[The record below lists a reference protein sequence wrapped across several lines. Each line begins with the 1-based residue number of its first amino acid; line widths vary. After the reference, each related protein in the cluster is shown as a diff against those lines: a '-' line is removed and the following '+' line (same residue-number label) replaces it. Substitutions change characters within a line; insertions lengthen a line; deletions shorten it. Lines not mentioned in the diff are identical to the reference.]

1 MYLKRLSIQG
11 FKSFANRTQF
21 EYGRGITAVVGP
33 NGSGK
38 SNVSDAIRWVLGE
51 QSSKLL
57 RAKKQEDVI
66 FSGTK
71 DRAAVGMAEVALTLD
86 NEGRWLP
93 LDFAEVEIARR
104 VYRNGDSEYLLNG
117 SRVRLRDVIDL
128 LMKGDVG
135 QNSYSIMGQGL
146 VDEVLSMSPDER
158 RSFLDEAA
166 DVKRFR
172 LKIREAQD
180 RLSATRENIDRVT
193 LIIEEIEPRMAQ
205 LSRQAE
211 RASEHKRLSAE
222 LLDLLKTYY
231 GHQWNEAQN
240 SLVRVRASLDQGT
253 AENAT
258 AAQRVTQLREQLRTL
273 SEEIRKRREAIGR
286 RDTRNAEIDQR
297 LAAAEQAIAL
307 DRERHNMISSRREE
321 VRMELEAIE
330 GERLSLA
337 STDVDDGRRGIEVVE
352 EAETAKEAMLRTRQE
367 LDAAEREY
375 STLRSRSQELRDGAD
390 GDDRRANAMDSD
402 IETAQR
408 RIVDL
413 ERELEQLVARRKQ
426 VIVELI
432 GYGRRYAEARTAVAE
447 GEVNLEAARSEADAA
462 REQLARVQEEVRE
475 FESAGNHDL
484 RELDHLEGRVDA
496 LRRVQAEHDGVA
508 AGTRNVLIM
517 GQALMDDFAP
527 GSMGEPPE
535 IPGVV
540 GLLSRQIRVP
550 AGLEIAINAALEQ
563 RLHAVVVETENVALD
578 AITALQRR
586 KQGRAQFMPLD
597 SVRHVYPLNLQKE
610 RGVVGVAAK
619 LIRCE
624 NRVKQLVDTLLG
636 RVIVVED
643 VPSGLRMVKRGLGS
657 VVTLDG
663 TYIEQT
669 GVIAGGA
676 TGADEGEFIRQREL
690 EELPERIEELR
701 KRTEVSAD
709 RIANA
714 RAAIDH
720 VAKRSHET
728 EAEYEMTRRA
738 LEGARLDLE
747 RERDR
752 LHRLRRDMDAVYSKR
767 ADIERERSSREGQIL
782 QARTAALQ
790 LQQRRDERRAAMEA
804 LESDLQLATDRRE
817 AALRAVSEASSRL
830 ATVEGERRTLT
841 ALREQHERSIE
852 RLDSQIQAKRLQ
864 ARNFELEASVI
875 DERLGKLARELE
887 TIRAEQAQYAEDAA
901 PDRDELHRLENHE
914 RTIQDEFNEAQT
926 ALLTIDRKRLDL
938 EAELARTTEHI
949 EHLRLEMEREGLAPD
964 RAGQIVAF
972 EDAMAADSMFSEA
985 ELEAPRVQGGAEVDI
1000 EAMRARIEDL
1010 RRQIRRLG
1018 TINAEAP
1025 EDFREFKERHEF
1037 LTTQLADLTDSS
1049 DQLRTAIADLN
1060 EEIRTRFTATF
1071 HTVNTKFAE
1080 YFASFFGGGVASL
1093 SLTDPHNLAEAG
1105 IEIEA
1110 QPPGNRIKTL
1120 CQLSGGERSLTA
1132 VALLFA
1138 LLAANPAPF
1147 CVLDEVDAA
1156 LDEANVGRFT
1166 NALRQLSE
1174 KTQFLVVTHNRRT
1187 IEVADAI
1194 YGVSMGRDGVSKV
1207 LSLRLS
1213 DIPQNN

>member
-1 MYLKRLSIQG
+1 MYLKKLSIQG
-11 FKSFANRTQF
+11 FKSFANRTTF
-21 EYGRGITAVVGP
+21 EYGRGVTAVVGP

-51 QSSKLL
+51 QSTRLL

-66 FSGTK
+66 FAGTK
-71 DRAAVGMAEVALTLD
+71 ERAAVGMAEVVLTLD
-86 NEGRWLP
+86 NEERWLP
-93 LDFAEVEIARR
+93 VDFAEVEIARR

-166 DVKRFR
+166 EVKRFR
-172 LKIREAQD
+172 MKIREAQD
-180 RLSATRENIDRVT
+180 RLAATRDNIDRVS
-193 LIIEEIEPRMAQ
+193 LIIQEIEPRLAQ

-211 RASEHKRLSAE
+211 RAAEHKRLSAE
-222 LLDLLKTYY
+222 LTELLKAYY
-231 GHQWNEAQN
+231 GHLWSEAQN
-240 SLVRVRASLDQGT
+240 TLVRARAALDQGA
-253 AENAT
+253 AENAS

-273 SEEIRKRREAIGR
+273 SEEIRKRRDAIAR
-286 RDTRNAEIDQR
+286 RDTRSTEIEQR
-297 LAAAEQAIAL
+297 LAATEQAVAL
-307 DRERHNMISSRREE
+307 DRERHGMVSARREE
-321 VRMELEAIE
+321 VRAELEALE

-337 STDVDDGRRGIEVVE
+337 STDVDDGRRGIEVVG
-352 EAETAKEAMLRTRQE
+352 EAEGARDAMQRCRQE

-375 STLRSRSQELRDGAD
+375 SALRGRVGELRDGAE
-390 GDDRRANAMDSD
+390 GDDRRASAMQSD
-402 IETAQR
+402 IETAER
-408 RIVDL
+408 RIAEL
-413 ERELEQLVARRKQ
+413 EREMEQVIARRKQ

-432 GYGRRYAEARTAVAE
+432 GYGRRFAEARAAVME
-447 GEVNLEAARSEADAA
+447 GEVRVEEARAAADAA
-462 REQLARVQEEVRE
+462 REQLVRVQEEVRE

-484 RELDHLEGRVDA
+484 RELDHLEGRLDA

-517 GQALMDDFAP
+517 GQALMDEFEP
-527 GSMGEPPE
+527 GSLGEPPE

-540 GLLSRQIRVP
+540 GLLSRQLKVP
-550 AGLEIAINAALEQ
+550 AGLEVAINAALEQ
-563 RLHAVVVETENVALD
+563 RLHAVIVENEAVALE
-578 AITALQRR
+578 AIAILQRR
-586 KQGRAQFMPLD
+586 KAGRAQFLPLD
-597 SVRHVYPLNLQKE
+597 AVRHVYPLNLQKE

-619 LIRCE
+619 LVRCDQ
-624 NRVKQLVDTLLG
+624 RMKPLVDTLLG

-643 VPSGLRMVKRGLGS
+643 VQTGLRMIRRALGS

-663 TYIEQT
+663 VYIEPT
-669 GVIAGGA
+669 GVMAGGS

-690 EELPERIEELR
+690 EELPERIAELR
-701 KRTEVSAD
+701 KRTEVSAE

-714 RAAIDH
+714 RAAIDQ
-720 VAKRSHET
+720 VARRSHEA
-728 EAEYEMTRRA
+728 EADYEMTRRA
-738 LEGARLDLE
+738 LEGARYDLE
-747 RERDR
+747 RERER
-752 LHRLRRDMDAVYSKR
+752 LHRLRRDMDGIRSKR
-767 ADIERERSSREGQIL
+767 ADIEREREGRLAQIA
-782 QARTAALQ
+782 QASLAASQ
-790 LQQRRDERRAAMEA
+790 LQQRRDERRAEMES
-804 LESDLQLATDRRE
+804 LEAQLTAATERRE
-817 AALRAVSEASSRL
+817 AALRAVSEASARL
-830 ATVEGERRTLT
+830 ASVEGERRTLL
-841 ALREQHERSIE
+841 AMREQHEKSIE
-852 RLDSQIQAKRLQ
+852 RLDSQIAAKRLQ
-864 ARNFELEASVI
+864 ARNLELEASVI

-887 TIRAEQAQYAEDAA
+887 TIRAEQARYAEDAA

-914 RTIQDEFNEAQT
+914 RTIQDEYNEAQE
-926 ALLTIDRKRLDL
+926 LLLAIDRKRLDL

-964 RAGQIVAF
+964 RSGRIVAF
-972 EDAMAADSMFSEA
+972 DEAMAADPLFDVDA
-985 ELEAPRVQGGAEVDI
+985 LQTPRIQGGAEIDVQ
-1000 EAMRARIEDL
+1000 AMRERIEEL

-1018 TINAEAP
+1018 AINAEAP
-1025 EDFREFKERHEF
+1025 EDYREFQERHEF
-1037 LTTQLADLTDSS
+1037 LTTQLADLTDAE
-1049 DQLRTAIADLN
+1049 DQLRTAISELN
-1060 EEIRTRFTATF
+1060 EEIRTRFTTTF
-1071 HTVNTKFAE
+1071 ERVNASFGE
-1080 YFASFFGGGVASL
+1080 YFQAFFGGGTASL
-1093 SLTDPHNLAEAG
+1093 ILTHPEDLANAG

-1110 QPPGNRIKTL
+1110 QPPGKRIKSL
-1120 CQLSGGERSLTA
+1120 SLLSGGERSLTA

-1138 LLAANPAPF
+1138 LLSANPAPF

-1166 NALRQLSE
+1166 SALKQLAE

-1213 DIPQNN
+1213 DIPQN

>member
-1 MYLKRLSIQG
+1 MYLKRLSVQG
-11 FKSFANRTQF
+11 FKSFANRTNF
-21 EYGRGITAVVGP
+21 DYGRGITAVVGP

-51 QSSKLL
+51 QSTKLL

-66 FSGTK
+66 FAGTK

-86 NEGRWLP
+86 NEERWLP
-93 LDFAEVEIARR
+93 VDFAEVEIARR

-172 LKIREAQD
+172 LKIREAMD
-180 RLSATRENIDRVT
+180 RLSATRENIDRVQ
-193 LIIEEIEPRMAQ
+193 LIIEEIEPRLAQ

-211 RASEHKRLSAE
+211 RAAEHKALSAE

-231 GHQWNEAQN
+231 GHLWSEAQN
-240 SLVRVRASLDQGT
+240 TLVRARAALDQGH
-253 AENAT
+253 AENA
-258 AAQRVTQLREQLRTL
+258 AASQRVNQLREQLRTL
-273 SEEIRKRREAIGR
+273 SEEIRRRRETIGR

-297 LAAAEQAIAL
+297 LVATEQAIAL
-307 DRERHNMISSRREE
+307 DRERHNMASGRREE
-321 VRMELEAIE
+321 VRLELEALE
-330 GERLSLA
+330 SERMSLA
-337 STDVDDGRRGIEVVE
+337 STDIDEGRRGLEVVG
-352 EAETAKEAMLRTRQE
+352 EAETAKDEATRTRAE

-375 STLRSRSQELRDGAD
+375 STLRSRTQELRDGAD
-390 GDDRRANAMDSD
+390 GDDRRANGMTVD
-402 IETAQR
+402 IETSQR

-413 ERELEQLVARRKQ
+413 DRELEQLVARRKA

-432 GYGRRYAEARTAVAE
+432 GFGRRFAEARTAVAE
-447 GEVNLEAARSEADAA
+447 GEVNVETARDQADAA
-462 REQLARVQEEVRE
+462 REQLARVQDEVRE
-475 FESAGNHDL
+475 FESSGNADL
-484 RELDHLEGRVDA
+484 RELDHLEGRLDA

-517 GQALMDDFAP
+517 GQALIEDFEP

-535 IPGVV
+535 ISGVI

-563 RLHAVVVETENVALD
+563 RLHAVVVENENVALE
-578 AITALQRR
+578 AINALQRR
-586 KQGRAQFMPLD
+586 KQGRAQFLPLD

-619 LIRCE
+619 LIRCD
-624 NRVKQLVDTLLG
+624 NRVKNLIDTLLG
-636 RVIVVED
+636 RVIIVED
-643 VPSGLRMVKRGLGS
+643 IPTGLRMVKRALGS

-663 TYIEQT
+663 IFIEQT
-669 GVIAGGA
+669 GVIAGGT

-701 KRTEVSAD
+701 KRTEVSAQ
-709 RIANA
+709 RISDA
-714 RAAIDH
+714 RAAIEQ
-720 VAKRSHET
+720 VARRSHE
-728 EAEYEMTRRA
+728 AEGDYEMARRS
-738 LEGARLDLE
+738 LEAARFDLE
-747 RERDR
+747 RERER
-752 LHRLRRDMDAVYSKR
+752 LHRLRRDMDAVLSKR
-767 ADIERERSSREGQIL
+767 TDIERERASRESQIA
-782 QARTAALQ
+782 QAQQAAEQLQ
-790 LQQRRDERRAAMEA
+790 LRRDERRAAMEA
-804 LESDLQLATDRRE
+804 LEEDLNLATQRRE
-817 AALRAVSEASSRL
+817 AALRAVSEASARL
-830 ATVEGERRTLT
+830 ASVEGERRTLA
-841 ALREQHERSIE
+841 ALREQHEKSIE

-864 ARNFELEASVI
+864 GRNLELEASVI

-887 TIRAEQAQYAEDAA
+887 TIRADQVRFAEDAA

-926 ALLTIDRKRLDL
+926 ALLRIQGSRLDL
-938 EAELARTTEHI
+938 EAELSRTTEHL

-964 RAGQIVAF
+964 RTGRIVSYD
-972 EDAMAADSMFSEA
+972 EAMAAEPMFPE
-985 ELEAPRVQGGAEVDI
+985 EQREPTRIQGGADVDG
-1000 EAMRARIEDL
+1000 EAMRNRIDEL

-1018 TINAEAP
+1018 AINAEAP

-1037 LTTQLADLTDSS
+1037 LTTQLTDLTDAA

-1060 EEIRTRFTATF
+1060 EEIRTRFTVTF
-1071 HTVNTKFAE
+1071 DKVNTAFTE
-1080 YFASFFGGGVASL
+1080 YFQSFFGGGTASL
-1093 SLTDPHNLAEAG
+1093 ALTDPNNLAEAG

-1110 QPPGNRIKTL
+1110 QPPGKRIKSL
-1120 CQLSGGERSLTA
+1120 SLLSGGERSLTA

-1138 LLAANPAPF
+1138 LLSANPAPF

-1166 NALRQLSE
+1166 AALRQLSE
-1174 KTQFLVVTHNRRT
+1174 RTQFLVVTHNRRT
-1187 IEVADAI
+1187 IEVANEI

-1213 DIPQNN
+1213 DIPQN